1 MTLFMRMFV
10 SVGLGV
16 EGAALSGESIHS
28 DKSQSITT
36 AAAAN
41 TGQHTYTALLLSTQV
56 NTITP
61 HASMHMQSHT

>member
-1 MTLFMRMFV
+1 MRMFV

-16 EGAALSGESIHS
+16 EGAALSGESIHCN
-28 DKSQSITT
+28 KSQSITTT

-61 HASMHMQSHT
+61 HAGMHM